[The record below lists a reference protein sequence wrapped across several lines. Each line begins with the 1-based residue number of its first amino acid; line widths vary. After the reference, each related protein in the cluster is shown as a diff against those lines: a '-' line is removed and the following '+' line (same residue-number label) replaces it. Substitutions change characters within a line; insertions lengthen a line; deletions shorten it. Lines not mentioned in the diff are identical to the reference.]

1 MATYVL
7 VPGGWHGAWVFDPV
21 TERLR
26 DAGHDVRPLTLAG
39 LHDDDPASRLAN
51 LDTHIE
57 QVVDLL
63 CSEDL
68 TEIQLCGHS
77 YGGMVIAGVADRVP
91 ERIDRLVYIDAYVPD
106 DGDSCWSLT
115 SDDYRAVFVAG
126 AAADGRAVAAPT
138 HLDPRARPH
147 PVASFL
153 QAVRLTDA
161 HRRVPRRMMVHLTGW
176 AATPFN
182 AQYERL
188 RSNPDWEVIEI
199 NCGHNVMAERP
210 DELVAALTRG

>member
-1 MATYVL
+1 MAVYVL
-7 VPGGWHGAWVFDPV
+7 IPGGWKGGWAFDPV

-26 DAGHDVRPLTLAG
+26 DAGHEAHAVTLAG
-39 LHDDDPASRLAN
+39 LGEPGSASASN

-63 CSEDL
+63 RSDDL
-68 TEIQLCGHS
+68 TDVQLCGHS

-91 ERIDRLVYIDAYVPD
+91 ERITRLVHIDAYVPD

-115 SDDYRAVFVAG
+115 SDAFRALFVAG
-126 AAADGRAVAAPT
+126 AAGDGRTVAIPPGF
-138 HLDPRARPH
+138 DSRGRPH

-153 QAVRLTDA
+153 QAVRLTGN
-161 HRRVPRRMMVHLTGW
+161 HRRVPRRTLVHLTGW
-176 AATPFN
+176 AETPFN

-188 RSNPDWEVIEI
+188 RADPDWEVITI
-199 NCGHNVMAERP
+199 DCGHNVMAERP
-210 DELVAALTRG
+210 DELAAVLLR